1 MSFHGYFFNPDKNFN
16 IQTRKKVYIKE
27 RLQNAQPVAGKWHV
41 TKWAYEFRFIPLR
54 LTYLVTHFRTLLK
67 NLCKTRLH
75 LNWKGRHFSAK
86 HKEGLLMVL
95 LFQHLIKTHPDLGQL
110 KRRSMAPTVRA
121 ETDELKK
128 PLWPEASS
136 HLSLCRALKLQ
147 KNKLR
152 RQLMMQRTSYLEPFH
167 PCQMCG

>member
-67 NLCKTRLH
+67 NFCKTRLY
-75 LNWKGRHFSAK
+75 LNLKDRHFLPNTKKDYWWSSSFSILSKHTQISVSSSADPWLPQSEQK
-86 HKEGLLMVL
+86 QMSWK
-95 LFQHLIKTHPDLGQL
+95 
-110 KRRSMAPTVRA
+110 
-121 ETDELKK
+121 
-128 PLWPEASS
+128 
-136 HLSLCRALKLQ
+136 SLCG
-147 KNKLR
+147 
-152 RQLMMQRTSYLEPFH
+152 QRPVHTWVSAVLWSCRKTSWDDSWWCSTPLI
-167 PCQMCG
+167 